1 MAPIVIAVLSFWL
14 RIWHLGTPKSYVFDE
29 VYYAKGAKELLRYG
43 VEYTGSSPE
52 FIVHPPVGKWCIALG
67 IKLFGNNEFG
77 WRISSAIVGAI
88 LIYLV
93 ALIAQH
99 LFNSNALSALA
110 ALLTALDGLEL
121 VHSRTAL
128 LDLFLTL
135 FIVLALYTLLK
146 ERYWLAGIFFG
157 LAIGTKWN
165 GLYFLVAFSPFV
177 IYRDY
182 LRSRWDDG
190 RRFLGTLLTRFAQFF
205 LVPIGVY
212 IASWTGWFIS
222 PHGWDRHWAQN
233 HSSSWGF
240 IPAPFRSL
248 WHYHAEILNFHTTL
262 TTHHPYQ
269 ANPWS
274 WLVMGRPT
282 SFFYESPKTC
292 GAKACAQE
300 VLALGTPILWWLG
313 TFAIAVVLGFWIR
326 SVAKSET
333 DRVAGFILL
342 AIAAGYVPWFL
353 FQKRT
358 MFSFYAIAFEPFL
371 ILALVYCA
379 KLILGQEPWPR
390 NRKLIVVFI
399 VLLIAANFI
408 YFLPILTGSVITY
421 NSWYHHMWL
430 PSWI

>member
-1 MAPIVIAVLSFWL
+1 MAPILIAVLSFWL
-14 RIWHLGTPKSYVFDE
+14 RIWHLGTPKGYVFDE

-93 ALIAQH
+93 AVIAQY
-99 LFNSNALSALA
+99 LFHSKTLSALA
-110 ALLTALDGLEL
+110 ALLMALDGLEL

-128 LDLFLTL
+128 LDLFLTF
-135 FIVLALYTLLK
+135 FIVLALYALLK

-165 GLYFLVAFSPFV
+165 GLYFLVAFGPFV
-177 IYRDY
+177 IYRDFV
-182 LRSRWDDG
+182 RSRWDDG
-190 RRFLGTLLTRFAQFF
+190 RKFLRTLLTRSVQFF
-205 LVPIGVY
+205 LLPIGVY

-333 DRVAGFILL
+333 DKVAGFILL

-379 KLILGQEPWPR
+379 KLILGEEPWSR
-390 NRKLIVVFI
+390 NRKLTVVFI
-399 VLLIAANFI
+399 VLVIAANFI
-408 YFLPILTGSVITY
+408 YFLPIFTGSVITY

>member
-190 RRFLGTLLTRFAQFF
+190 RRFLGTLHTRFAQFF

-390 NRKLIVVFI
+390 NRKLIVAFI